1 MRDEIEGREMSGGP
15 LLVSHGLEMRGWMN
29 GDELNNIII
38 IWVLSGTIRLKWANY
53 ILQEQSNTTTF
64 VYFAIFVNSPENS

>member
-15 LLVSHGLEMRGWMN
+15 LLVSHGLEMRGCLN

-38 IWVLSGTIRLKWANY
+38 IWV
-53 ILQEQSNTTTF
+53 QS
-64 VYFAIFVNSPENS
+64 V

>member
-1 MRDEIEGREMSGGP
+1 MRDEIEEREMSGGP

-38 IWVLSGTIRLKWANY
+38 IWV
-53 ILQEQSNTTTF
+53 QS
-64 VYFAIFVNSPENS
+64 V